1 MDCPI
6 AGGARDRRRARSLAT
21 PSDGN
26 VVTEIRTFVPPR
38 RNAAREILRY
48 VTDEI

>member
-6 AGGARDRRRARSLAT
+6 AGGARARRRARSLAT

-26 VVTEIRTFVPPR
+26 VVTEIRTCATATECR
-38 RNAAREILRY
+38 ARNLEVR
-48 VTDEI
+48 DG